1 MKEKLKKSMAIII
14 ITTMLISLSSLF
26 ITKKSSAA
34 TLTTTCRHIGKWLDA
49 YASSSVGNLDPS
61 KWAKENGVDISK
73 INKDKILNFEKATGT
88 LGVGG
93 LISFSNNEIDLDDV
107 KNFQTITEELKAIIS
122 GEEELKEGE
131 FIYDNLKQIGLN
143 VDNMIITSTVKA
155 DGNTYELSTLNHN
168 YNMKELTEIFNGDY
182 IGNNSKI
189 EFNTPVEITIKASSD
204 ITVNVKSISFDNEK
218 VTVVK
223 ADDNSE
229 QTIENVKEIM
239 VSGETTTKDFSVIKD
254 NQKLNIVGDCKK
266 SLYMIEYNHEEVS
279 KEWTILYQSWVTGA
293 VAFDDMTFNITD
305 GDGVLWYLVLATDKN
320 IYLVKADEF
329 KNFATTLNYTAK
341 IDNNDVGGTT
351 DKDGTFSPNYNSED
365 IKKDADVTATIK
377 STNGD
382 DIVVVNNKK
391 LDETGKANEDGWYY
405 PDVNDKTTIVKI
417 YPFERYNNSTD
428 NGIVK
433 ESVEL
438 QNKNGDKSEQNVSIT
453 WPFRIID
460 KTYDPD
466 VIDKNTNEVKVTIT
480 TNLPMD
486 PNKVP
491 DGWTIVPDTDNH
503 KITKTYKRGQDINED
518 VTVYQN
524 GTGKTDSTTV
534 TVKWNGETAPTIL
547 ARTGESKLLIGII
560 AILIVV
566 AVIIKIKRNRL
577 K

>member
-34 TLTTTCRHIGKWLDA
+34 TLTTTCRNYGKWMWVYAEDA
-49 YASSSVGNLDPS
+49 VNNIKSSE
-61 KWAKENGVDISK
+61 WAKENGVDITK
-73 INKDKILNFEKATGT
+73 INKGDILGFEASN
-88 LGVGG
+88 G
-93 LISFSNNEIDLDDV
+93 LTSFSNNKIDLTDV
-107 KNFQTITEELKAIIS
+107 TNLLTVTEELKSIIAGKNEFKQ
-122 GEEELKEGE
+122 GEFVYDELKKVG
-131 FIYDNLKQIGLN
+131 FN
-143 VDNMIITSTVKA
+143 VDNMMMTSTVKA

-189 EFNTPVEITIKASSD
+189 EFADPVEVTIKASSE

-254 NQKLNIVGDCKK
+254 NQKLNIVGDSKK
-266 SLYMIEYNHEEVS
+266 SLLEIKYNHEDVS
-279 KEWTILYQSWVTGA
+279 KEWMILYHSYVDGA

-305 GDGVLWYLVLATDKN
+305 GNGELWYLVLATDEN
-320 IYLVKADEF
+320 LYLVKADIF
-329 KNFATTLNYTAK
+329 KNSTTSNNFATTLNYTAK